1 PPNPDILL
9 CVVGAFFLIT
19 HLPSGGGATGRRL
32 KAAPGRRPARRS
44 ASLAGIGLPESLLKR
59 FFNVTHELIIS
70 LLIIIRK
77 TKP

>member
-1 PPNPDILL
+1 AAEPGQSFGL
-9 CVVGAFFLIT
+9 
-19 HLPSGGGATGRRL
+19 GATARRL

-44 ASLAGIGLPESLLKR
+44 ASLAGIGPPESLLKR

>member
-1 PPNPDILL
+1 GPRRRAAAEPGQSFGL
-9 CVVGAFFLIT
+9 
-19 HLPSGGGATGRRL
+19 GATARRL